1 VAARAKA
8 CGAELIL
15 FDSLT
20 IGSAGAGLAD
30 QNAWNRVLSGMEAWG
45 VPSVVIDHMGKTE
58 GRGAVGSFMKQ
69 AKVRSALELERKPDG
84 TIVCE
89 HAKSNFGPM
98 LPAWRIRP
106 VFEHCGPDDSATAV
120 VRFDVVGADGLPVV
134 ADPDGSAAA
143 AGPAAAPARQTKPW
157 GVREQRVLD
166 AWRARAGA
174 GAVPRTIA
182 DELAPELGNRAY
194 KAVLDAVKKLEAG
207 GALVAVEKVPTPT
220 GGPPATRY
228 VAAGAA
234 TVADVAVAQAEALL
248 RSARP
253 QAPSSGAQ
261 GAAG

>member
-1 VAARAKA
+1 
-8 CGAELIL
+8 
-15 FDSLT
+15 
-20 IGSAGAGLAD
+20 
-30 QNAWNRVLSGMEAWG
+30 M
-45 VPSVVIDHMGKTE
+45 
-58 GRGAVGSFMKQ
+58 
-69 AKVRSALELERKPDG
+69 
-84 TIVCE
+84 
-89 HAKSNFGPM
+89 
-98 LPAWRIRP
+98 
-106 VFEHCGPDDSATAV
+106 
-120 VRFDVVGADGLPVV
+120 
-134 ADPDGSAAA
+134 
-143 AGPAAAPARQTKPW
+143 KPW
-157 GVREQRVLD
+157 GAREQRVLD